1 MAVRVK
7 FDAEGNLTF
16 DCDTPEEA
24 VEVEAKRAKKAS
36 APVPA
41 ERPTAKTRR
50 MSRNAKAAPAP
61 RAVSAPRRTGPR
73 GKPVTGTLSPAVL
86 AAARAWSPP
95 EAAKRFA
102 LRLSGNEKVALGLI
116 ATQTE
121 TSLNDICLAA
131 GHKKTDKGSSMLYL
145 WKGYAE
151 ACGLEWE
158 KLLPHRIEG
167 RHQARMSF
175 YRPGPL
181 LKERA

>member
-36 APVPA
+36 APIPVKSS
-41 ERPTAKTRR
+41 TARTRR
-50 MSRNAKAAPAP
+50 VIAKAAPVP
-61 RAVSAPRRTGPR
+61 RVSSAPRRTGAR
-73 GKPVTGTLSPAVL
+73 GKPVTGTLSPAAL

-95 EAAKRFA
+95 EAVRRFV

-116 ATQTE
+116 ATQE
-121 TSLNDICLAA
+121 EASLNDMCLAA
-131 GHKKTDKGSSMLYL
+131 GYKKTDKGSIMLNK
-145 WKGYAE
+145 WKDCAK

-158 KLLPHRIEG
+158 NLFDFRITG
-167 RHQARMSF
+167 RHDTKMTH
-175 YRPGPL
+175 YRAKSVMKG
-181 LKERA
+181 